1 MRIKRGIFL
10 ILPGFLLLVL
20 SGHGIAQTC
29 TITDPDGNPATE
41 TTVNWAAA
49 TCSET
54 GLAPVTG
61 DNMIIPVGVNLNLPN
76 NGSVPTSPTPFFT
89 GNITIFGRMTNNRAT
104 AQLNGNIIVKS
115 GGVLSLNRQLLLGL
129 TSGCGYTLIVE
140 AGGLVELT
148 GAGASDRMSIC
159 GEPIMQS
166 GGGCNAYP
174 AGPPPYCEP
183 GGGFTGPTGFDE
195 NGYNPTLP
203 VTLVYFIAQIE
214 DQTIRLTWATEKEE
228 GFDRFVVQRAQGN
241 FSFEDIGITP
251 GAGYNT
257 YSLRE
262 YSYVD
267 KNPRIGISYYRLK
280 AEDLDGSVEYFG
292 PVSQHFN
299 GRYDIWV
306 SPNPSPAEFVAFESN
321 FSPDDG
327 DRIQIIS
334 SVGTVVADVAATDAR
349 GVITFPIPLKPG
361 VYLLKYSSVKVARVV
376 RFVVAN

>member
-1 MRIKRGIFL
+1 MGFFSVLPAFL
-10 ILPGFLLLVL
+10 MVLV
-20 SGHGIAQTC
+20 SVYGIAQTC
-29 TITDPDGNPATE
+29 TITDPDGNPLTE
-41 TTVNWAAA
+41 TTVNWATA

-61 DNMIIPVGVNLNLPN
+61 DNLIVPVGVNLNLPN
-76 NGSVPTSPTPFFT
+76 NGTVPTSPTPFFT

-104 AQLNGNIIVKS
+104 AQLNGNIVVKN

-129 TSGCGYTLIVE
+129 SGGCGYTLIVE
-140 AGGLVELT
+140 TGGLVELT

-159 GEPIMQS
+159 GQPIMQS
-166 GGGCNAYP
+166 GGGCNSYP

-203 VTLVYFIAQIE
+203 VILVYFIARTE
-214 DQTIRLTWATEKEE
+214 EQTIRLDWATEKEE
-228 GFDRFVVQRAQGN
+228 GFDRFVVQRADGN
-241 FSFEDIGITP
+241 FSFEDIGVIP

-267 KNPRIGISYYRLK
+267 RNPRIGISYYRLK

-292 PVSQHFN
+292 PISQHYH

-306 SPNPSPAEFVAFESN
+306 LPNPSPAEFVAFETN
-321 FSPDDG
+321 FSPNDG

-334 SVGTVVADVAATDAR
+334 TVGTVVADVAATEAG
-349 GVITFPIPLKPG
+349 GVIAFTHPLKPG

-376 RFVVAN
+376 RFVVLN